1 MAGSSPQGPWVPLTS
16 GPERPRHRNPRPPSP
31 PATHTWPTFAGDNRD
46 SHPNWWKQARKAGSG
61 PPGPGS
67 DIGHQQDRGPRRRRA
82 ARAAPGSGPAARSHG
97 TVRSSRS
104 HLRPKP
110 GGSRRRFPCD
120 RARKRA
126 RPPWR
131 RSLRGAARSPAALLF
146 AARHVPLPGGQHRP
160 GRGRSAP
167 SRGAAAPPSA
177 RPRDCSAA
185 SRPAA
190 VSRAVFSPH
199 TSELARQHRIHLT
212 FKITESGHDAPARK
226 LRTLPARQCGVRPPG
241 VGGCH

>member
-1 MAGSSPQGPWVPLTS
+1 MAPDTDTQLRGHFTCEPLSPRAARTRWGGWARATFLLVRAYFTDQGTEAPAKGRLQGQRAQWQCWGAGLLKPKLPSPVRYRPPPHTASLSKALTHRGRHSGVVEASGEVAGSSPQGPWVPLTS

-67 DIGHQQDRGPRRRRA
+67 HIGRQRDRGPRRCRA
-82 ARAAPGSGPAARSHG
+82 ARAAPGTGPAARSHG

-126 RPPWR
+126 RPPWQR
-131 RSLRGAARSPAALLF
+131 
-146 AARHVPLPGGQHRP
+146 
-160 GRGRSAP
+160 
-167 SRGAAAPPSA
+167 
-177 RPRDCSAA
+177 
-185 SRPAA
+185 
-190 VSRAVFSPH
+190 
-199 TSELARQHRIHLT
+199 
-212 FKITESGHDAPARK
+212 
-226 LRTLPARQCGVRPPG
+226 
-241 VGGCH
+241 

>member
-67 DIGHQQDRGPRRRRA
+67 HIGR
-82 ARAAPGSGPAARSHG
+82 PG
-97 TVRSSRS
+97 VRSCRALPRNRALLSLASAAEARRQQAPFS
-104 HLRPKP
+104 MRPSEKT
-110 GGSRRRFPCD
+110 
-120 RARKRA
+120 
-126 RPPWR
+126 RPPAVAALASR
-131 RSLRGAARSPAALLF
+131 AARSPAALLF

-190 VSRAVFSPH
+190 VSLFHAPSSR
-199 TSELARQHRIHLT
+199 LT
-212 FKITESGHDAPARK
+212 RRSW
-226 LRTLPARQCGVRPPG
+226 PG
-241 VGGCH
+241 SIGFI

>member
-67 DIGHQQDRGPRRRRA
+67 DIGRQRDRGPRRRRA
-82 ARAAPGSGPAARSHG
+82 CRALPRNRALLSLASAAEARRQRAPFSM
-97 TVRSSRS
+97 
-104 HLRPKP
+104 RPSEKT
-110 GGSRRRFPCD
+110 
-120 RARKRA
+120 
-126 RPPWR
+126 RPPAVAALASR
-131 RSLRGAARSPAALLF
+131 AARSPAALLF

>member
-67 DIGHQQDRGPRRRRA
+67 DIGHQQDRGPRWRRA
-82 ARAAPGSGPAARSHG
+82 ARATPGSGPAARSHG

-126 RPPWR
+126 RPPWQ
-131 RSLRGAARSPAALLF
+131 RSLRGPLGPLRLCSSLRGTCRCPADSTDLAAGAARPPVGQRL
-146 AARHVPLPGGQHRP
+146 PL
-160 GRGRSAP
+160 
-167 SRGAAAPPSA
+167 
-177 RPRDCSAA
+177 
-185 SRPAA
+185 
-190 VSRAVFSPH
+190 
-199 TSELARQHRIHLT
+199 
-212 FKITESGHDAPARK
+212 APARGTAAPRAARP
-226 LRTLPARQCGVRPPG
+226 LFRCFTRRLLASHVGAGPAASDSSDF
-241 VGGCH
+241 